1 MGTTSLGSGVTRSLH
16 DVRGLSLAECSEP
29 FESFSVN
36 VCQLD
41 MSGLL
46 LSERSGAKPGILEAS
61 CDSAPTLHF
70 DRCGVNVV
78 PDLAIKEPGPR

>member
-1 MGTTSLGSGVTRSLH
+1 M
-16 DVRGLSLAECSEP
+16 
-29 FESFSVN
+29 N

-46 LSERSGAKPGILEAS
+46 LSERSGAKAGILEAS
-61 CDSAPTLHF
+61 CDSAPALHF
-70 DRCGVNVV
+70 DRRGVNVV